1 MRAGTNCAARAVSVG
16 SSPRFDAITAS
27 DFADLM
33 CHTDPYKLS
42 DEEIGMAKATNKIG
56 KSRHRRAA
64 AHPDTLMETKAR
76 FAIEAARSGKLLEGD
91 KTHLLSARL
100 NEGLVAA
107 AKERTGITSDTKLV
121 ELALASLAVGD
132 DFGEWLVTQGGRL
145 KADFEIDI

>member
-1 MRAGTNCAARAVSVG
+1 
-16 SSPRFDAITAS
+16 
-27 DFADLM
+27 
-33 CHTDPYKLS
+33 
-42 DEEIGMAKATNKIG
+42 MAKAANNAS
-56 KSRHRRAA
+56 KSRQRRPAA
-64 AHPDTLMETKAR
+64 QPDMLIATKAR
-76 FAIEAARSGKLLEGD
+76 FAIEAARSGKLLEGE

-145 KADFEIDI
+145 KVDIEIDL